1 MNFFEK
7 YTNFIK
13 KHQKLVF
20 IFMLLLIILSIWG
33 IFKIKINTDFTLF
46 MPKHSSY
53 KKRYDEMNKTFGTS
67 EQMMFLLE
75 YDKNLRTIEGIKK
88 LRDIQNKM
96 EKITGVSMVIGPTP
110 EKIPVGLT
118 LKDVSKVNKKD
129 LNLILKYIDN
139 MDIMKSLVQK
149 DSKNYASFTVMVNES
164 SKPLNALKN
173 IEKMLD
179 IEKVKYYVSGD
190 TYLQTK
196 VFDYLLKILLIIPP
210 LSIIIIFAT
219 FKARIR
225 SLKATIF
232 SVFPAG
238 IGALLTLGFLGWFIG
253 EISVMTV
260 LVPIFVIVLGSAD
273 GLHFMSHYIEYYRNS
288 KNKELSISKT
298 LKAVGVPMIMTT
310 LTTMIGFLSMLVIQ
324 SDAIKQ
330 LGMASSIGVFLA
342 GIATWIFL
350 PLIIFKN
357 KKITIPEP
365 KVSKVTTFLK
375 KLQGKNSII
384 ITLILIIISI
394 PGILKLQTNFNM
406 LTMYK
411 KSTEVRKGID
421 KISEVTGGSL
431 PIFLT
436 YKTNEDIL
444 STNFSNEIL
453 LLEKELKESGN
464 ILKAVSYYDILSVM
478 NNFIYG
484 KKEYPQNSFTAKIL
498 YSLASSQNKSLKNF
512 ILPSQKT
519 GKIILFPKNLKSKTL
534 KNIETLINKNDE
546 KTTYTLSGIPLIM
559 DEMNR
564 RIIPDQLS
572 SLILATVLVFIMILI
587 TQKNFFIAL
596 FSIIPISVT
605 LLSLFGIMGYTGID
619 LSIITS
625 IMSSLTIGVG
635 IDYAIHY
642 SGLYRHFK
650 QLNAENPADEAFN
663 YVSTPILANAFGLA
677 FGFSSMIFSPLQIHT
692 YLVILMWTTMVVS
705 SVLSLTLLPTLVKK
719 LK

>member
-1 MNFFEK
+1 MNLFEK
-7 YTNFIK
+7 YTKFIK
-13 KHQKLVF
+13 EHQKLVF
-20 IFMLLLIILSIWG
+20 VFMLLLAILSIWG
-33 IFKIKINTDFTLF
+33 IFKIRINTDFTLF
-46 MPKHSSY
+46 MPKNSTY
-53 KKRYDEMNKTFGTS
+53 KEKYDEMNKVFGTS

-75 YDKNLRTIEGIKK
+75 TTEDLRTVEGLKK
-88 LRDIQNKM
+88 LRSIQNKM
-96 EKITGVSMVIGPTP
+96 EETPGVSMVIGPAP
-110 EKIPVGLT
+110 EKVPVGLT
-118 LKDVSKVNKKD
+118 LKDVSEVNEKD
-129 LNLILKYIDN
+129 LSLILKYIDS

-149 DSKNYASFTVMVNES
+149 NSKNYASFTVMVKEAS
-164 SKPLNALKN
+164 EPLTVLKT
-173 IEKMLD
+173 IEKILD
-179 IEKVKYYVSGD
+179 NEKIKYYISGD

-196 VFDYLLKILLIIPP
+196 VFDYLLRILLIIPP
-210 LSIIIIFAT
+210 LSIIIIFTT

-225 SLKATIF
+225 SLKATIL

-238 IGALLTLGFLGWFIG
+238 IGALFTLGFLGWFIG
-253 EISVMTV
+253 EISVITV

-273 GLHFMSHYIEYYRNS
+273 GLHFMSHYIEYYRDS
-288 KNKELSISKT
+288 KNKELSIAKT

-310 LTTMIGFLSMLVIQ
+310 LTTMIGFLSMLIIQ
-324 SDAIKQ
+324 SEAIKQ
-330 LGMASSIGVFLA
+330 LGMASSVGVFLA
-342 GIATWIFL
+342 GFATWLFL
-350 PLIIFKN
+350 PLILFKN
-357 KKITIPEP
+357 KSIKIPEP

-375 KLQGKNSII
+375 SLQGKNSII
-384 ITLILIIISI
+384 ITLILILVSI

-421 KISEVTGGSL
+421 KISEVTNGSL

-436 YKTNEDIL
+436 YKSDEDIL
-444 STNFSNEIL
+444 STNFSTKIL
-453 LLEKELKESGN
+453 LLENTLKDSGKV
-464 ILKAVSYYDILSVM
+464 LKTVSYYDILSIM

-498 YSLASSQNKSLKNF
+498 YSLAASQNKSLKNF
-512 ILPSQKT
+512 ILPSQKI
-519 GKIILFPKNLKSKTL
+519 GKVIIFPKDLKNKTL
-534 KNIETLINKNDE
+534 KSIEDLVKEHSGKITYNI
-546 KTTYTLSGIPLIM
+546 SGIPLIM

-564 RIIPDQLS
+564 RIIPDQVS
-572 SLILATVLVFIMILI
+572 SLILATILVFLMILI

-619 LSIITS
+619 LSIVTS
-625 IMSSLTIGVG
+625 IMASLTIGVG

-642 SGLYRHFK
+642 SGLYKHFK
-650 QLNAENPADEAFN
+650 QLNVENPADEAFN

-677 FGFSSMIFSPLQIHT
+677 FGFSSMILSPLQIHT